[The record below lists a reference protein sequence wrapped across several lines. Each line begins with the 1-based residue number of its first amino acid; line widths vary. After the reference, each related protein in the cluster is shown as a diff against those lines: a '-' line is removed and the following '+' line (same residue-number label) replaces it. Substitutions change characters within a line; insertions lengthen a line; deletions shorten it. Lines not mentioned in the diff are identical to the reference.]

1 MEHIYLVLC
10 SSASMHVGSPHSAI
24 PLDASSVP
32 AMLYFPCMNET
43 EFEERFDRLKKHLES
58 VAKQIDVLA
67 RATEREFRDLHHSI
81 NHRFERVSARLE
93 TIEARIEVFSR
104 RMDYEVEQR
113 HKLAERVANL
123 ERSV

>member
-1 MEHIYLVLC
+1 
-10 SSASMHVGSPHSAI
+10 
-24 PLDASSVP
+24 
-32 AMLYFPCMNET
+32 MNET
-43 EFEERFDRLKKHLES
+43 DFEERFDRIEKHFET

-81 NHRFERVSARLE
+81 NHVRARQAHLE

-104 RMDYEVEQR
+104 RMDDEVEQR
-113 HKLAERVANL
+113 HKLGERVTNL

>member
-1 MEHIYLVLC
+1 M
-10 SSASMHVGSPHSAI
+10 
-24 PLDASSVP
+24 
-32 AMLYFPCMNET
+32 
-43 EFEERFDRLKKHLES
+43 
-58 VAKQIDVLA
+58 LA

-93 TIEARIEVFSR
+93 GTHRVFSR
-104 RMDYEVEQR
+104 RMDDEVEQR

>member
-1 MEHIYLVLC
+1 
-10 SSASMHVGSPHSAI
+10 
-24 PLDASSVP
+24 
-32 AMLYFPCMNET
+32 MLYFPYMKGT
-43 EFEERFDRLKKHLES
+43 DFEERFDRLETHLET
-58 VAKQIDVLA
+58 VAKRIDVLA

-104 RMDYEVEQR
+104 RMDDEVDQR
-113 HKLAERVANL
+113 HKLAEPLSNL